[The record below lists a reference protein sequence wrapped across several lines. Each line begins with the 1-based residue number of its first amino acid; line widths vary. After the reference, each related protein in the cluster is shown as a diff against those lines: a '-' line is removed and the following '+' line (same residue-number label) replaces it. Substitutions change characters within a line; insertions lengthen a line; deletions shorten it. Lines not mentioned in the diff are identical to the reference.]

1 MRETRGDRQQ
11 VLIVEDDDD
20 MREVVSQV
28 LSANRYDVKAFGDGA
43 AAIEAVH
50 RQSFDIALVN
60 LKMPGISGAAVI
72 KEIKQR
78 QPELPVVIITGS
90 LAPEQEELAGMV
102 SRILYK
108 PFRIEELRETVE
120 EILSR

>member
-1 MRETRGDRQQ
+1 MKKSSAASRR
-11 VLIVEDDDD
+11 VLVVDDDDD
-20 MREVVSQV
+20 MREVVSQT
-28 LSANRYDVKAFGDGA
+28 LSQEGYGVQDFGDGA
-43 AAIEAVH
+43 TAIETAH
-50 RQSFDIALVN
+50 RQSFDIAVVN
-60 LKMPGISGAAVI
+60 LKMPGISGATVI
-72 KEIKQR
+72 KQIKQR

-90 LAPEQEELAGMV
+90 PAPEQEELAGMF